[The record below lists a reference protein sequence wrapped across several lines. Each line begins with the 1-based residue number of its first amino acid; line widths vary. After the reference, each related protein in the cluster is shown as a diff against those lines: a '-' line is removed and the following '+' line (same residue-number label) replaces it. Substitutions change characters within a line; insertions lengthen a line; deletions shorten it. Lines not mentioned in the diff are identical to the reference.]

1 MVILRRRVWDYK
13 KKDSFHQNSKKENRQ
28 TQQQEAKRRA
38 LINIGLQPLL
48 PYPSPPFPRTARCSH
63 PISHVPPLYD
73 DIDDAFKLNH
83 QTKFTNQN
91 PEIIKSQTKTKQ
103 SKKGGVRERKKKLW
117 VYRERRRKER
127 TKEASKTRE

>member
-103 SKKGGVRERKKKLW
+103 SKKGGVRERKKKTMGL
-117 VYRERRRKER
+117 
-127 TKEASKTRE
+127 